1 MSEVSHFCLQIV
13 LFNLISSYN
22 SKLVKTNWQRRK
34 VLFILCWS
42 GKNQELSQ
50 FLLQGKKKRTIV
62 TDGLWTFSIQP
73 TTVELLKRK
82 ELVQKFTGKMS
93 EKSLPQFLKCN
104 VMS

>member
-22 SKLVKTNWQRRK
+22 SKLNKTDWQRRK

-50 FLLQGKKKRTIV
+50 FLLQGEKKENNFNRWFADV
-62 TDGLWTFSIQP
+62 FHP
-73 TTVELLKRK
+73 TNNCGTLETQGIGAEIYWKNVRKVASTVP
-82 ELVQKFTGKMS
+82 KM
-93 EKSLPQFLKCN
+93 
-104 VMS
+104 